1 MSQAL
6 MLHFREDL
14 SAKELQRLTEKV
26 EQEHGLK
33 LRARQSR
40 KPHLHFVS
48 TDSPP
53 HVALRAVRE
62 QGYHACLVD
71 L

>member
-1 MSQAL
+1 
-6 MLHFREDL
+6 MLHIREDL
-14 SAKELQRLTEKV
+14 SDEELQRLSEKV
-26 EQEHGLK
+26 EREHGLK
-33 LRARQSR
+33 LHAIQSS

-48 TDSPP
+48 TESPP
-53 HVALRAVRE
+53 HVALRAIRE

>member
-1 MSQAL
+1 MSQGL
-6 MLHFREDL
+6 MLHIRECL
-14 SAKELQRLTEKV
+14 SSEELQGLTKRIER
-26 EQEHGLK
+26 EHGLS
-33 LRARQSR
+33 LHAQTSS

-48 TDSPP
+48 TETPP
-53 HVALRAVRE
+53 HVLLQAVRK